1 MGAIGSVSDTHKVS
15 EETPAANLVEHKKK
29 VVCNQIRNEN
39 FCFTQNAYVVV
50 EVVLWSNFSGNS
62 YSR

>member
-1 MGAIGSVSDTHKVS
+1 MGAIGSVSDTHKGS

-50 EVVLWSNFSGNS
+50 KVVL
-62 YSR
+62 